1 MTQKPGWDPPEGGG
15 PAPWETWGRGGDF
28 PRWRHQ
34 RVQWERHRGRLFLR
48 FAATFGFIVLLV
60 LGGMAALAFLLTRLA
75 GGDGHI
81 AGLVWVGGCG
91 LSLALPILALGL
103 AVRAFRRIATPLAEV
118 MSAADAVAN
127 GDLSVRVPVHG
138 PGDFQR
144 LAISFNRMTE
154 ELAARRSAAPQPH
167 GRRGPRAAQPPAHHP
182 GQSRRRSRRRVR
194 AHARTHRGHARGG
207 PGPRCGW
214 SMI

>member
-1 MTQKPGWDPPEGGG
+1 MAFTLGTVGARGQFHRVGGTAAG
-15 PAPWETWGRGGDF
+15 SGSGTRAPL
-28 PRWRHQ
+28 PS
-34 RVQWERHRGRLFLR
+34 
-48 FAATFGFIVLLV
+48 FAATFGFITLLV
-60 LGGMAALAFLLTRLA
+60 LGSMAALAFLLTRLA

-118 MSAADAVAN
+118 MSAADTVAN

-144 LAISFNRMTE
+144 LADHST
-154 ELAARRSAAPQPH
+154 
-167 GRRGPRAAQPPAHHP
+167 G
-182 GQSRRRSRRRVR
+182 
-194 AHARTHRGHARGG
+194 
-207 PGPRCGW
+207 
-214 SMI
+214 